1 MKNSMQSRKAMHAKK
16 HKASLPYAD
25 KECEYVLAKAGRLPD
40 AVEESIGIMLLIES
54 CFIKLCSFMHQF
66 LQGRN

>member
-16 HKASLPYAD
+16 HKAMLLYAE
-25 KECEYVLAKAGRLPD
+25 KECNCVLAKAGRLPD

-54 CFIKLCSFMHQF
+54 CFIELCSFMY
-66 LQGRN
+66 